1 MALNPQTRGTCTD
14 HILAA
19 LERRFLER
27 LEADF
32 HLTKHGKKK
41 SLARRSGNTL
51 KFNRY
56 SNLSGTTTPL
66 TDGVTPAGLTLSDA
80 QVTLTVEQY
89 GQFVT
94 LTDEFVLV
102 SITDEVEEV
111 TDLLAYDGALSLDTL
126 TRNELD
132 ANGTQ
137 NYADSANNSSK
148 ANVEAGTDKI
158 RSDELREMLKQFKT
172 NNVPAFADGFY
183 KGIIHPLMEFDLV
196 SESASNSFMVLAA
209 NTTADHIQNGFIGRA
224 YGINL
229 FTSTN
234 IRADATE
241 TNTYGN
247 IFVGR
252 DGYVTGDIETG
263 GMRMLFKGLGEAGT
277 EDPLNQRQ
285 TLGWKAWYGSKVL
298 EAARVQV
305 LWAYNAG

>member
-1 MALNPQTRGTCTD
+1 MALNPQTRGTFTN

-32 HLTKHGKKK
+32 HLVKHGKKK

-56 SNLSGTTTPL
+56 SNMTGTVTAL
-66 TDGVTPAGLTLSDA
+66 TEGVTPTGLTLTDA
-80 QVTLTVEQY
+80 QVTLTVAQY
-89 GQFVT
+89 GQYVT

-102 SITDEVEEV
+102 SITDEAEEV
-111 TDLLAYDGALSLDTL
+111 TDLLAYDGAISLDSL

-132 ANGTQ
+132 TNGTQ
-137 NYADSANNSSK
+137 TFADAANNSSK
-148 ANVEAGTDKI
+148 ADVETGLDTLSSTD
-158 RSDELREMLKQFKT
+158 LRINLKAFKVA
-172 NNVPAFADGFY
+172 NVPPFADGFY

-196 SESASNSFMVLAA
+196 AETAASSFMILAA
-209 NTTADHIQNGFIGRA
+209 NTTRDHIETGFIGRA
-224 YGINL
+224 YGHNL

-234 IRADATE
+234 IRADSTS
-241 TNTYGN
+241 TKTYGN
-247 IFVGR
+247 IFLGR

-263 GMRMLFKGLGEAGT
+263 GMRMLFKALGQAGS
-277 EDPLNQRQ
+277 EDPLDQRQ
-285 TLGWKAWYGSKVL
+285 TLGWKAWYGVKVL
-298 EAARVQV
+298 EALRVNA